1 MGFIRFKVWIKS
13 IIYTTDCDCF
23 VANNS
28 KFVRETVFKTC
39 FYSVTIH
46 RMILATESLDLH
58 SDSSGIY
65 TVQFY
70 NLKLKSQLDNHFE
83 KLNENENPSIKLLGI
98 L

>member
-1 MGFIRFKVWIKS
+1 M
-13 IIYTTDCDCF
+13 
-23 VANNS
+23 
-28 KFVRETVFKTC
+28 
-39 FYSVTIH
+39 IH

>member
-1 MGFIRFKVWIKS
+1 MDFIRFQVWIKT

-23 VANNS
+23 VSNNNN

-39 FYSVTIH
+39 FYSVMIH

-58 SDSSGIY
+58 SDSPGIY

-70 NLKLKSQLDNHFE
+70 NL
-83 KLNENENPSIKLLGI
+83 
-98 L
+98 